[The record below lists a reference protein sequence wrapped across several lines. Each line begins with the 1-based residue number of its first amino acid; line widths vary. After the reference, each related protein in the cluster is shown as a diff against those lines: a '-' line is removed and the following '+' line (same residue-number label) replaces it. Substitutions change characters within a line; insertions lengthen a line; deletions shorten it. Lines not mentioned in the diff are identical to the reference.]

1 MSDLIKHDHSTGSF
15 LRLTDLVVDLMNL
28 GKERDE
34 IIDFLKKK
42 MVENTDIYFA
52 YMSAKTLIKLR
63 EMPLPPSHEDVI

>member
-1 MSDLIKHDHSTGSF
+1 MSNLIERDHNTGSF

>member
-1 MSDLIKHDHSTGSF
+1 MPSLIEHDHRTGDF
-15 LRLTDLVVDLMNL
+15 LRLTDLVVDLINL

>member
-1 MSDLIKHDHSTGSF
+1 
-15 LRLTDLVVDLMNL
+15 LVVDLINL

>member
-1 MSDLIKHDHSTGSF
+1 MSNLIKHDHHTGDF
-15 LRLTDLVVDLMNL
+15 LRLTDLIVDLMNL

-42 MVENTDIYFA
+42 MVDNTDIYFA

-63 EMPLPPSHEDVI
+63 EMPLPPSHEDTV